1 MYNIGICDDGLNT
14 CSFFESTV
22 RKYAEKELL
31 QVQVECWD
39 SGEALKN
46 ALMNGVHIDVL
57 FLDIEMYELSG
68 IDIGK
73 YIRNQMDDHC
83 MQIVYISG
91 KSFHARDLFQ
101 VQPMDFLEKPVTD
114 EQIEGALR
122 LAVKLTDKWNKRFAY
137 KVGKDYFYVPYRD
150 ILYFTSYKRLVQIM
164 MAGSNENA
172 EWYHEKKNYSAN
184 DGKIE
189 FYGKMKDVL
198 AKIPA
203 GFQQIHHSYI
213 INTMYVRRYQYD
225 QVELVNG
232 EILPISRSYRKE
244 VRHRILQEG

>member
-14 CSFFESTV
+14 CSFFEETV

-31 QVQVECWD
+31 QVQVECWN
-39 SGEALKN
+39 SGESLKH
-46 ALMNGVHIDVL
+46 ALMNGCHIDVL

-83 MQIVYISG
+83 MQIIYISG
-91 KSFHARDLFQ
+91 KSFHAKDLFQ

-114 EQIEGALR
+114 VQIEKALQ
-122 LAVKLTDKWNKRFAY
+122 LAIKLTDKWNKRFAY
-137 KVGKDYFYVPYRD
+137 KIGKD
-150 ILYFTSYKRLVQIM
+150 L
-164 MAGSNENA
+164 
-172 EWYHEKKNYSAN
+172 EWHLDQPGHSMEE
-184 DGKIE
+184 GKIE
-189 FYGKMKDVL
+189 FYGKMRDVL
-198 AKIPA
+198 AKIPV

-232 EILPISRSYRKE
+232 VILPISRSYRKE
-244 VRHRILQEG
+244 VRRRILQEG

>member
-14 CSFFESTV
+14 CSFFEETV

-31 QVQVECWD
+31 QVQVECWN
-39 SGEALKN
+39 SGESLKN
-46 ALMNGVHIDVL
+46 ALMNGCHIDVL

-83 MQIVYISG
+83 MQIIYISG
-91 KSFHARDLFQ
+91 KSFHAKELFQ

-114 EQIEGALR
+114 VQIEKALQ
-122 LAVKLTDKWNKRFAY
+122 LAVKLTDKWNKRFSY
-137 KVGKDYFYVPYRD
+137 KIGKDYFYVPYRD
-150 ILYFTSYKRLVQIM
+150 ILYFTSYNRLIQII
-164 MAGSNENA
+164 MAGSYGNL
-172 EWYHEKKNYSAN
+172 EWQPEDPAHSMGE
-184 DGKIE
+184 GKIE
-189 FYGKMKDVL
+189 FYGKMRDVL
-198 AKIPA
+198 AKIPV

-232 EILPISRSYRKE
+232 VILPISRSYRKE
-244 VRHRILQEG
+244 VRRRILQEG